1 MHHADKRNL
10 IDKLSLVGV
19 RVLFAASLLLGLVLV
34 VFGGYSI
41 YEQLYTQN
49 RAFAT
54 SGINTKE
61 VYTVEAQEKLAL
73 ESKNYRATL
82 TIENTNINYAV
93 MQGDDD
99 LYYANHDTDGNMSLT
114 GAIYMA
120 AGNKSD
126 LSDDYIVIY
135 GHHMDRSALE
145 NKAGMFGDLEK
156 FLDKDFFDTNPS
168 GQFGTPS
175 GIYNLELWAVVITD
189 AYENDV
195 YAAGTQTFDKV
206 VEYVNKYSKYIRP
219 EALTDAKKII
229 ALSTCLDATTNGRLV
244 VFYTLKEETV
254 VPPNPTNPTTP
265 THPTNPST
273 PANEDTGITTPTGK
287 IPTGTETT
295 TPDDDKPVTPDNP
308 PKPDNPDKPDT
319 PVDDKP
325 VTPDDDKPEPASW
338 WEPSGSSYGLKAW
351 ALVNLIC
358 LIIIVYTLVPIFCL
372 RKKYG
377 RIHKMRKVN
386 KAKEE
391 LFEAQDM
398 SPEDWTE
405 RERIMTVATKKSENG
420 YVSKDSFCK
429 AVEELFFKVK
439 AFTRKFV
446 AGIILEVIFAIAG
459 VIVFILTEDM
469 RLPMVIIDKWTP
481 VMLLLLV
488 GSVIAEFTLT
498 RYKRSKKDKKEN
510 EENGIS
516 LSE

>member
-10 IDKLSLVGV
+10 IDKLSLAGV

-73 ESKNYRATL
+73 VSKDYRAWL
-82 TIENTNINYAV
+82 KIDNTHIDYAV

-99 LYYANHDTDGNMSLT
+99 LYYANHDMEGNMSLT

-120 AGNKSD
+120 AGNNSS

-135 GHHMDRSALE
+135 GHHMD
-145 NKAGMFGDLEK
+145 NGGMFGDLEK
-156 FLDKDFFDTNPS
+156 FLNKDFFDSNPGGKFVSPS
-168 GQFGTPS
+168 GT
-175 GIYNLELWAVVITD
+175 YDLELWAVVNTD
-189 AYENDV
+189 AYEDEV
-195 YAAGTQTFDKV
+195 YAAGTQKFDNV

-219 EALTDAKKII
+219 EALTNAKKII

-244 VFYTLKEETV
+244 VFYTLKEETKQTT
-254 VPPNPTNPTTP
+254 PTTPTNPTNPATP
-265 THPTNPST
+265 TD
-273 PANEDTGITTPTGK
+273 DTGITTPK
-287 IPTGTETT
+287 EDKPTT
-295 TPDDDKPVTPDNP
+295 PVTPDT
-308 PKPDNPDKPDT
+308 PDTPDKPDT
-319 PVDDKP
+319 PVTPDKP
-325 VTPDDDKPEPASW
+325 DTPDTPATPDTPDTPEPEPAPW
-338 WEPSGSSYGLKAW
+338 WVPSGSSYGPNAW

-358 LIIIVYTLVPIFCL
+358 LIVTVYILIPLFCL

-386 KAKEE
+386 KAKEA
-391 LFEAQDM
+391 LFDAQDM

-405 RERIMTVATKKSENG
+405 RERIMKVATQKSENG
-420 YVSKDSFCK
+420 YVSKEGFCK
-429 AVEELFFKVK
+429 AVEELFFRVK
-439 AFTRKFV
+439 RFTGKFI
-446 AGIILEVIFAIAG
+446 AGIILEVLLSIAS
-459 VIVFILTEDM
+459 IIAFILTEDM

-481 VMLLLLV
+481 LMLLLLA
-488 GSVIAEFTLT
+488 GSILAEFILT
-498 RYKRSKKDKKEN
+498 RYKRPKKDK

-516 LSE
+516 LNE

>member
-1 MHHADKRNL
+1 MHHTDKRET
-10 IDKLSLVGV
+10 IDKLSIVGV

-34 VFGGYSI
+34 VFGGYAI
-41 YEQLYTQN
+41 YEQLYTQT
-49 RAFAT
+49 RAFSTGGLKAE
-54 SGINTKE
+54 E
-61 VYTVEAQEKLAL
+61 VQLVEVQENLAL
-73 ESKNYRATL
+73 QNKDYRGWLNIDGTH
-82 TIENTNINYAV
+82 INYPL
-93 MQGDDD
+93 MQDGDE
-99 LYYANHDTDGNMSLT
+99 LYYAFHDTEGNTSPT
-114 GAIYMA
+114 GSIYMSA
-120 AGNKSD
+120 FNKSD

-135 GHHMDRSALE
+135 GHHMDNGA
-145 NKAGMFGDLEK
+145 MFGDLDK
-156 FLDKDFFDTNPS
+156 FFDKDFFDNHTGGTFSCLS
-168 GQFGTPS
+168 GT
-175 GIYNLELWAVVITD
+175 YKLELWAVVNTD
-189 AYENDV
+189 AYEDSVYNVGSLSFND
-195 YAAGTQTFDKV
+195 V
-206 VEYVNKYSKYIRP
+206 VEYVNRYSRYIKP
-219 EALTDAKKII
+219 SALDNAKKII
-229 ALSTCLDATTNGRLV
+229 ALSTCRDTTTNGRLV
-244 VFYTLKEETV
+244 VYFTLKEEPSTG
-254 VPPNPTNPTTP
+254 TTTTDTTTP
-265 THPTNPST
+265 TDNDNTS
-273 PANEDTGITTPTGK
+273 TGK
-287 IPTGTETT
+287 TGTGTTDNGDT
-295 TPDDDKPVTPDNP
+295 TPDDGKT
-308 PKPDNPDKPDT
+308 PDKPDT
-319 PVDDKP
+319 PKP
-325 VTPDDDKPEPASW
+325 DNPITPDEKDKDEDGKVDITDPFVPG
-338 WEPSGSSYGLKAW
+338 GSSYGREAW

-420 YVSKDSFCK
+420 YVSKDGFCK

-439 AFTRKFV
+439 AFTRKFI

-459 VIVFILTEDM
+459 VIIFILTEDM

-488 GSVIAEFTLT
+488 GSVLAEFTLT

>member
-54 SGINTKE
+54 SGINTTKE

-73 ESKNYRATL
+73 VSKDYRAWL
-82 TIENTNINYAV
+82 KIDNTHIDYAV

-99 LYYANHDTDGNMSLT
+99 LYYANHDMEGNMSLT

-135 GHHMDRSALE
+135 GHHMD
-145 NKAGMFGDLEK
+145 NGGMFGDLDK
-156 FLDKDFFDTNPS
+156 FLDKDFFDKA
-168 GQFGTPS
+168 GGGKFATPS
-175 GIYNLELWAVVITD
+175 GTYDLELWAVVNTD
-189 AYENDV
+189 AYEDEV

-219 EALTDAKKII
+219 SALDNAKKII
-229 ALSTCLDATTNGRLV
+229 ALSTCMDATTNGRLV
-244 VFYTLKEETV
+244 LFYTLKEETV

-265 THPTNPST
+265 TNPTNPST
-273 PANEDTGITTPTGK
+273 PTDEDTGITTPTGK

-295 TPDDDKPVTPDNP
+295 TPDDDKPITPDNP

-338 WEPSGSSYGLKAW
+338 WVPSGSSYGLKAW

-358 LIIIVYTLVPIFCL
+358 LIVMVYALIPLFCL

-377 RIHKMRKVN
+377 RIGKMKKVN
-386 KAKEE
+386 KAKEA

-405 RERIMTVATKKSENG
+405 RERIMSVATKKSEGG
-420 YVSKDSFCK
+420 YVSKDGFCK

-446 AGIILEVIFAIAG
+446 AGVILEAIFAIAG

-481 VMLLLLV
+481 VMLLLMI
-488 GSVIAEFTLT
+488 GSVIAEYTLT
-498 RYKRSKKDKKEN
+498 RYKRKKDKKKDN
-510 EENGIS
+510 EIS

>member
-10 IDKLSLVGV
+10 IDKLSLAGV

-61 VYTVEAQEKLAL
+61 VYSVEAQEKLAL
-73 ESKNYRATL
+73 VSKDYRATL
-82 TIENTNINYAV
+82 TIDNTHINYAV

-114 GAIYMA
+114 GAIYIA

-135 GHHMDRSALE
+135 GHHMD
-145 NKAGMFGDLEK
+145 NGGMFGDLDK
-156 FLDKDFFDTNPS
+156 FLDKDFFDKA
-168 GQFGTPS
+168 GGGKFATPS
-175 GIYNLELWAVVITD
+175 GTYDLELWAVVNTD
-189 AYENDV
+189 AYEDEV

-219 EALTDAKKII
+219 SAIDNAKKII
-229 ALSTCLDATTNGRLV
+229 ALSTCMDATTNGRLV
-244 VFYTLKEETV
+244 VFYTLKEEQKNV
-254 VPPNPTNPTTP
+254 V
-265 THPTNPST
+265 PTNPSNPSNPSNEETSITT
-273 PANEDTGITTPTGK
+273 PPTNTPTGK
-287 IPTGTETT
+287 TT
-295 TPDDDKPVTPDNP
+295 TPDDDKPDTPDKP
-308 PKPDNPDKPDT
+308 DKPDNPDKPDKPDT
-319 PVDDKP
+319 PDTPDKP
-325 VTPDDDKPEPASW
+325 DTPDTPEPASW
-338 WEPSGSSYGLKAW
+338 WVPSGSSYGIKAW

-358 LIIIVYTLVPIFCL
+358 LIVMVYALIPLFCL

-377 RIHKMRKVN
+377 RIGKMKKVN
-386 KAKEE
+386 KAKEA
-391 LFEAQDM
+391 LCEAQDM

-405 RERIMTVATKKSENG
+405 RERIMSVATKKSEGG
-420 YVSKDSFCK
+420 YVSKDGFCK

-446 AGIILEVIFAIAG
+446 AGVILEAIFAIAG
-459 VIVFILTEDM
+459 LIIFILTEDM
-469 RLPMVIIDKWTP
+469 RLPMDIIDKWTP
-481 VMLLLLV
+481 VMLLLMI
-488 GSVIAEFTLT
+488 GSVIAEYTLT
-498 RYKRSKKDKKEN
+498 RYKRKKDKKKDN
-510 EENGIS
+510 EIS